1 MVSASAAFGF
11 AYLYLCLAFAALE
24 LSTFLD
30 SQCGA
35 VTGTTTCAEAPLF
48 HSAAEVLPPLAA
60 VVVLFVAVA
69 LTYRHLSHRHAY
81 AVPVAGAG
89 NGRRSISGSGLV
101 MFVLCVSAG
110 TLEFIVFGGQAAGG
124 GADHGALGLAALRAL
139 PAAATGTFFIG
150 MMLIIVAHVR
160 PGGEGG
166 GGAVAADG
174 QIQGLLRL
182 LAKVAAGAAAA
193 LVVLMAMALTLH
205 GAKY

>member
-110 TLEFIVFGGQAAGG
+110 TLEYIVFGS
-124 GADHGALGLAALRAL
+124 RL
-139 PAAATGTFFIG
+139 PVVVPITAPSAWLLSASC
-150 MMLIIVAHVR
+150 
-160 PGGEGG
+160 
-166 GGAVAADG
+166 
-174 QIQGLLRL
+174 LLRRRPRSFS
-182 LAKVAAGAAAA
+182 G
-193 LVVLMAMALTLH
+193 
-205 GAKY
+205 

>member
-1 MVSASAAFGF
+1 MVSASAAFAF

-35 VTGTTTCAEAPLF
+35 STGTTTCAEAPLF

-81 AVPVAGAG
+81 AIPKAGAG
-89 NGRRSISGSGLV
+89 NGRRSISGLV
-101 MFVLCVSAG
+101 MFLLCVSAG

-124 GADHGALGLAALRAL
+124 GADHGALGLAALGAL
-139 PAAATGTFFIG
+139 PAAATATFFLG

-160 PGGEGG
+160 AGGEGG
-166 GGAVAADG
+166 GGAVAAD
-174 QIQGLLRL
+174 
-182 LAKVAAGAAAA
+182 
-193 LVVLMAMALTLH
+193 
-205 GAKY
+205 